1 MIHTTVWVLGA
12 LLAVVWFSRV
22 LDAALGMPRVP
33 DLIKPEWDKP
43 AEPGRS
49 PRVSIV
55 VPARDE
61 EQSIDRCL
69 QSLLALEYPDFEII
83 AVDDRSGDATGQIM
97 DRVAAA
103 APQPSRLKVIHVKE
117 LPAGWLGKTHAMW
130 SAARQATGDWLLFT
144 DGDIFFRPDS
154 LRRAMACVEQNR
166 LDHLVLLPTMEMATP
181 GESMMIGFFQVM
193 FTFGHRPWKVS
204 DPKTKD
210 HLGAGAFNLV
220 RRAVYEDV
228 GTYERLRLAVVDDMK
243 LGQMV
248 KEHGY
253 RQNVAFGRDLIRLHW
268 APGALGVVNNLT
280 KNAFAVMNF
289 NLAKTLGAAFLMLVL
304 NVGPWL
310 GLALAPGWARLGYGL
325 AVVAIGLLYLGMS
338 WFSPIS
344 WFYFVTNPV
353 GGMMF
358 AYILLR
364 SAFLTLARGGVV
376 WRGTLY
382 PLDELRR
389 GFV

>member
-1 MIHTTVWVLGA
+1 MILTAVWVLGA
-12 LLAVVWFSRV
+12 LLAVVWLSRV
-22 LDAALGMPRVP
+22 VDAALGIPRVP
-33 DLIKPEWDKP
+33 DLLQAPWDRQ
-43 AEPGRS
+43 AAPGS
-49 PRVSIV
+49 APRVSII
-55 VPARDE
+55 VPARNE
-61 EQSIDRCL
+61 EEAIERCL
-69 QSLLALEYPDFEII
+69 QSLLALEYPDYEII
-83 AVDDRSGDATGQIM
+83 AVDDRSTDATGQIM

-103 APQPSRLKVIHVKE
+103 APQPSRLRVIHVQE

-130 SAARQATGDWLLFT
+130 TAARQATGDWLLFT
-144 DGDIFFRPDS
+144 DGDIFFRPDT
-154 LRRAMACVEQNR
+154 LRRAMGCAEQNH
-166 LDHLVLLPTMEMATP
+166 LDHMVLLPTMEMATP

-204 DPKTKD
+204 DPRTKD

-220 RRAVYEDV
+220 RRSVYEAV
-228 GTYERLRLAVVDDMK
+228 GGYERLRLAVVDDMK

-253 RQNVAFGRDLIRLHW
+253 RQNVAFGHDLIRLHW

-310 GLALAPGWARLGYGL
+310 GLALAQGWGRLGYGL
-325 AVVAIGLLYLGMS
+325 AVLGIALLYLGMS
-338 WFSPIS
+338 WHSAIAPL
-344 WFYFVTNPV
+344 YFLTNPV
-353 GGMMF
+353 AAVMF
-358 AYILLR
+358 AYILVR
-364 SAFLTLARGGVV
+364 SAFLTLFRRGVV

-389 GFV
+389 GMV